1 MSMDKPSI
9 ITTPSGDRMAVL
21 PLEDFE
27 RLVAAA
33 EEHEDVLAYNE
44 VKRRLASDEDEL
56 IPAEFVNRILD
67 GENPVR
73 VWREYRGMSAKDL
86 AAQAEVSAPY
96 LSQIENGQ
104 RDGTFETMKK
114 IAKALGVT
122 LDDLA

>member
-1 MSMDKPSI
+1 
-9 ITTPSGDRMAVL
+9 MAVL
-21 PLEDFE
+21 PLADDE

-33 EEHEDVLAYNE
+33 EETRDIQAFDTA
-44 VKRRLASDEDEL
+44 KRRLVEGEDEL
-56 IPAEFVNRILD
+56 LPSTYANRLIN

-73 VWREYRGMSAKDL
+73 VWREYRGRSSREL
-86 AAQAEVSAPY
+86 AILAGVSAPD

-114 IAKALGVT
+114 IAAALAVT

>member
-1 MSMDKPSI
+1 MDKPSI

>member
-1 MSMDKPSI
+1 MNKPSI
-9 ITTPSGDRMAVL
+9 ITTPNGDRMAVL
-21 PLEDFE
+21 PLADYE

-33 EEHEDVLAYNE
+33 EEARDIEAFDAAR
-44 VKRRLASDEDEL
+44 RRLSASEDEL
-56 IPAEFVNRILD
+56 MPAAYANRLID

-73 VWREYRGMSAKDL
+73 VWREYRGRSAKDL
-86 AAQAEVSAPY
+86 AVQADVSAPY

-114 IAKALGVT
+114 IAAALNVT